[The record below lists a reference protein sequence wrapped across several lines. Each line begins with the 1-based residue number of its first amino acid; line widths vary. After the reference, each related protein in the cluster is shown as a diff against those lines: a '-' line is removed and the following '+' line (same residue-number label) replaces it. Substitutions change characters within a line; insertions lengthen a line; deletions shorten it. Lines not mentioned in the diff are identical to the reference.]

1 MIKWSRKVK
10 AKIVENGMTVD
21 QFVGMMATP
30 DGAPSRQWISMALN
44 GRREPSLDETV
55 RAAQLL
61 DLTLEEMIDAGDPA
75 PKEHGQPSMAPAVL
89 GITQALAA
97 ELV

>member
-1 MIKWSRKVK
+1 MIKWTRKVK

-30 DGAPSRQWISMALN
+30 EGTPSRQWISMALN

-55 RAAQLL
+55 RASQLL
-61 DLTLEEMIDAGDPA
+61 GLSLEEMIEAGEPA
-75 PKEHGQPSMAPAVL
+75 PKDHGQPGIVPAAQK
-89 GITQALAA
+89 TKPALVA